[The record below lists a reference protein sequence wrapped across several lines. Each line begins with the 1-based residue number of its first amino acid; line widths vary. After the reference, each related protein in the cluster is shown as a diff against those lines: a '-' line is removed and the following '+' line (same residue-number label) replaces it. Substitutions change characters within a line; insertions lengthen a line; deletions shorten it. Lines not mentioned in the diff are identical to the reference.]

1 MYLDPN
7 FGSMI
12 IQLIIG
18 LIAGAGA
25 YLMIARKK
33 IVSFSFKKKVTKDS
47 TSDNANEGK
56 DHEKGI

>member
-25 YLMIARKK
+25 YLMIVRKQ
-33 IVSFSFKKKVTKDS
+33 VASLLFKRNLKQETTLDDTYGVKYD
-47 TSDNANEGK
+47 
-56 DHEKGI
+56 

>member
-18 LIAGAGA
+18 VIAAAGA
-25 YLMIARKK
+25 YLMIARQQ
-33 IVSFSFKKKVTKDS
+33 VEAVLFKKKVNQNKIVKNSCEVKHD
-47 TSDNANEGK
+47 
-56 DHEKGI
+56 

>member
-18 LIAGAGA
+18 VIAAAGA
-25 YLMIARKK
+25 YLMIARQQ
-33 IVSFSFKKKVTKDS
+33 VEAVLFKKKVNQNKIAKNSCEVKHD
-47 TSDNANEGK
+47 
-56 DHEKGI
+56 

>member
-18 LIAGAGA
+18 VIAAAGA
-25 YLMIARKK
+25 YLMIARQQ
-33 IVSFSFKKKVTKDS
+33 VMAVLFKKKLNQDKIAKNSCEVKHD
-47 TSDNANEGK
+47 
-56 DHEKGI
+56 

>member
-18 LIAGAGA
+18 VIAAAGA
-25 YLMIARKK
+25 YLMIARQQ
-33 IVSFSFKKKVTKDS
+33 VMALFKKKVNQVNTDENSYEVKHD
-47 TSDNANEGK
+47 
-56 DHEKGI
+56 